1 MRAVCLF
8 LLLTMGLMLGGCGN
22 LEWFPDPPEVASF
35 SFSPATVDGVALNSV
50 QTSNAVTLRMTAQ
63 SAAVTVTGGEYS
75 INGGPFVTAAGTAL
89 DGDRVA
95 VRHTAGDTAG
105 ETVTTTL
112 TVGGKTASF
121 ASTTVGDVAA
131 FSFTPGVV
139 FGVTPG
145 STQTSSAATL
155 TVTGT
160 VPISVTGGSYS
171 IDGGAFTTLAG
182 SIPTG
187 THELRLQ
194 HTAADDVNATAV
206 VTTVTVAGRTA
217 SFTSS
222 TRHILPATVDATG
235 PANDFA
241 TGEFT
246 LQIVPGNYEIAVIE
260 GVGLYSLNGAAG
272 DYDFATQTVAF
283 TNGQTIHF
291 QDITGATSGGVE
303 RTVFTIDGVPIVFN
317 ARTQ

>member
-121 ASTTVGDVAA
+121 ASTTVGGAAA
-131 FSFTPGVV
+131 FSFTPAVV
-139 FGVTPG
+139 FNVAPG
-145 STQTSSAATL
+145 STQTSSIANI
-155 TVTGT
+155 TVTGSSA
-160 VPISVTGGSYS
+160 ISVTGGSYS
-171 IDGGAFTTLAG
+171 LDGGAFTTASG
-182 SIPTG
+182 AVATG
-187 THELRLQ
+187 PHELRVQ
-194 HTAADDVNATAV
+194 HTAANGVDATTV
-206 VTTVTVAGRTA
+206 TTTVTVGGTSAT
-217 SFTSS
+217 FTS
-222 TRHILPATVDATG
+222 TTGNVVAATVEATG
-235 PANDFA
+235 PANGLA
-241 TGEFT
+241 TGQFT
-246 LQIVPGNYEIAVIE
+246 LQLVPGTYEIAVIE
-260 GVGLYSLNGAAG
+260 GFGTYSFNGV
-272 DYDFATQTVAF
+272 DFVVETQTRAF
-283 TNGQTIHF
+283 TANQTIF
-291 QDITGATSGGVE
+291 FEDVTGGVSGGIE

-317 ARTQ
+317 ARAQ